1 MRLINNMRL
10 IAKCPRVYD
19 IMIIAQA
26 YFPLSGFCLLTICKQ
41 FINWM
46 VGSSGNKAKALQWR
60 ILGSG
65 CVRLNQSVLPHYK
78 WHWKEVRRSHRGS
91 ICQALQQ
98 CFWSFYPH
106 KTPEQRNSQITLCWP
121 YLQVAHSSPFKTR
134 ITMLAYSS
142 LVFKAA
148 STDQMWYWYSIDEFD
163 CLQNYCTADVSMQST
178 LDRFNLAIKVSLL
191 SISPLLDHLVAI
203 SPQHFNRQLQ
213 TPWWYICQDF
223 PYQSAG
229 FTTQSGWVCEFHPEQ
244 MACILCW
251 DLGSRTMQS

>member
-142 LVFKAA
+142 LIFKAA
-148 STDQMWYWYSIDEFD
+148 STDQMWYWY
-163 CLQNYCTADVSMQST
+163 L
-178 LDRFNLAIKVSLL
+178 
-191 SISPLLDHLVAI
+191 
-203 SPQHFNRQLQ
+203 FNRWIWLPAELLYSRCFYAVHLGQVQFGNQGQFTVNFTL
-213 TPWWYICQDF
+213 TWPLD
-223 PYQSAG
+223 G
-229 FTTQSGWVCEFHPEQ
+229 HFTTTF
-244 MACILCW
+244 
-251 DLGSRTMQS
+251 